1 MATFIG
7 LTTDALPASVSGPVQ
22 QIVAAWRAY
31 RAERQRQ
38 ATIARELASY
48 TDRQLFDL
56 GIQRADF
63 PAIIKGT
70 YRR

>member
-1 MATFIG
+1 MTSYTGF
-7 LTTDALPASVSGPVQ
+7 TTDDVAAQASGPFPQ
-22 QIVAAWRAY
+22 LLAWFRAR

-38 ATIARELASY
+38 ATIARELATY

-56 GIQRADF
+56 GIQRADI
-63 PAIIKGT
+63 PAIVKGT